1 MTRRIEGAE
10 LLNRLCDLRDAY
22 ERRGPDDRE
31 ASVTMESLFGHLAN
45 VWDHAQALS
54 EPSA

>member
-1 MTRRIEGAE
+1 MTRRMEGAE

-22 ERRGPDDRE
+22 RRRGPDDRE
-31 ASVTMESLFGHLAN
+31 ASVTMEALLDHLAN
-45 VWDHAQALS
+45 VWDDAQVVS